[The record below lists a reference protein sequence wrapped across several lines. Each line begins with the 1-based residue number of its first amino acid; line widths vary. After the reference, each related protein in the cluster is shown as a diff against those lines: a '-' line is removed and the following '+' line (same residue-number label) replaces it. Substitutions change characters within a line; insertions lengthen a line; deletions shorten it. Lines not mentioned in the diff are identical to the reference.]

1 MLLLF
6 FTLLVGNGA
15 GGLASRQTGSL
26 AFTAAALNSTFLQ
39 VGLIQSLN
47 MFHRDFLHHSLM

>member
-6 FTLLVGNGA
+6 FALLVGNGA
-15 GGLASRQTGSL
+15 GGLAGRL
-26 AFTAAALNSTFLQ
+26 AGGLTFAAAALYSAFLQ